1 MTPVVPDANP
11 PSQSIV
17 ETFGF
22 HSPHVDMS
30 DHTRQTF
37 SGEAV
42 VSTEVPYS
50 RAIAQVLFFFR
61 QTARRRTAHGQ
72 LDDVARLQEV
82 QGHDADHQEHRT
94 EQLYR
99 AQWRGLSDRG
109 RP

>member
-61 QTARRRTAHGQ
+61 QTARRRTAHGA
-72 LDDVARLQEV
+72 AR
-82 QGHDADHQEHRT
+82 
-94 EQLYR
+94 
-99 AQWRGLSDRG
+99 
-109 RP
+109 

>member
-1 MTPVVPDANP
+1 MAREYGT
-11 PSQSIV
+11 SV
-17 ETFGF
+17 ETIASPEKVWRVWSDMSTWGEWNPNVSTMDWEGGF

-61 QTARRRTAHGQ
+61 QTARQRTAHGA
-72 LDDVARLQEV
+72 AR
-82 QGHDADHQEHRT
+82 
-94 EQLYR
+94 
-99 AQWRGLSDRG
+99 
-109 RP
+109 